1 MCYLIFVRFRLHNLT
16 YIFIQTKVAL
26 FQVINVRDKYTIKY
40 GQRYAGKEKLYARH
54 RGFIIPKASP
64 LQASNDSV
72 FCNVEFFCP
81 SMQRIIL

>member
-1 MCYLIFVRFRLHNLT
+1 MVLIKNEQSSVMWCLIFVYFRLHNLT

-26 FQVINVRDKYTIKY
+26 FQVINVRDKYAIKY

-64 LQASNDSV
+64 LQASYDSLI
-72 FCNVEFFCP
+72 CD
-81 SMQRIIL
+81 I